1 MAKQGKQDQHGRKR
15 TQIAGSGQ
23 TRHHSDAHQAQRKST
38 TLALRLDFALDEY
51 ERDLR
56 RREIAAHTIRNYRK
70 VLDLALRFWRQQLAR
85 EPTLDDVTLRS
96 GEAFIDHLLDRGK
109 LSTWAHGGEATRAA
123 TRETA
128 TPQVTTQVTAT
139 GVRAVAA
146 KQADPGGAPVE
157 KERPEK
163 GALSV
168 ESVRCY
174 VRTLKAFSGWLAA
187 PKQRYT
193 PENRLA
199 LLPMPRKSQ
208 TYKLP
213 LDTREMQALIDACDV
228 TSALGSRDLA
238 LLLLFLD
245 GGLRAGEICGL
256 RVGEVNLE
264 DGQVFVACGK
274 GRKSRLVTLGA
285 DTSRLLARYAFF
297 RDALAEE
304 RAQPEDSFF
313 QTAQG
318 QPFTYEALRKWLI
331 RLKDRAGVLRA
342 FPHLLRHTSAVRT
355 LEVPGADL
363 VTLQEKLGHADIATT
378 RRYLHMTSEQ
388 LSARQRSFS
397 PIDHLGLDGLMRLVP
412 PEKTDGRLFHRP
424 QHPSQRSALARA
436 ADGGMESG
444 ADHANRGKRG
454 PTRDAAARRRR
465 ETDSSEEKGEQ

>member
-1 MAKQGKQDQHGRKR
+1 MSAEP
-15 TQIAGSGQ
+15 
-23 TRHHSDAHQAQRKST
+23 SDRT
-38 TLALRLDFALDEY
+38 TLALRLDLALDEY

-56 RREIAAHTIRNYRK
+56 RREIAGHTIRNYRK
-70 VLDLALRFWRQQLAR
+70 VLDLALRFWREQLGR
-85 EPTLDDVTLRS
+85 EPTLDDVTLRA

-109 LSTWAHGGEATRAA
+109 LTAWAHGGEATRVATRAA
-123 TRETA
+123 TTSR
-128 TPQVTTQVTAT
+128 
-139 GVRAVAA
+139 VAA
-146 KQADPGGAPVE
+146 TDPRAMDTGQVHTGDVHEGGNDE
-157 KERPEK
+157 QRERPEK

-174 VRTLKAFSGWLAA
+174 VRTLKAFSAWLAA

-193 PENRLA
+193 PNNRLK

-213 LDTREMQALIDACDV
+213 LDTGEMQALIDACDV

-245 GGLRAGEICGL
+245 GGLRAGEICAL
-256 RVGEVNLE
+256 RVGEVNLD

-297 RDALAEE
+297 RDALADE
-304 RAQPEDSFF
+304 RARPEDPFF

-318 QPFTYEALRKWLI
+318 RHFSYEALRKWLI
-331 RLKDRAGVLRA
+331 RLKGRADIPRA

-424 QHPSQRSALARA
+424 TSRHPGQPSRPSHRGASAAEGEGGGAR
-436 ADGGMESG
+436 ESTT
-444 ADHANRGKRG
+444 DHITPGRRG
-454 PTRDAAARRRR
+454 PARDASARRRR
-465 ETDSSEEKGEQ
+465 AAESTEERGEQGERGER